1 MANIF
6 RVVKDKNYTIVNN
19 EYLKNKNLRVDSIGL
34 LTIILSLPS
43 DFNITMKGLISLT
56 HQKANYRAIKA
67 MLDNL
72 KENGYLEITKLR
84 DEKGHFFFD
93 YIFFESNRLN
103 PLYTFYIVD
112 DANQSVIND
121 NKTNSPPPTNPPTTG
136 TTFPKLIIPVSPNL
150 VMNLNPTFLLMVVRA
165 FPCIFSTIAT
175 PNLLAN
181 FIPELFNISVAAD
194 PVKQAY
200 INVWTWSECI
210 SYPPIF
216 AIAQHI
222 LNWTYITLVIFAGNV
237 AIIVAIPPNEV
248 KNPDVPH
255 LTVELFIKWKNKISS
270 KFENYNN
277 DLVISK
283 IEAYVTEKELLFE
296 DALNNLPEYNY
307 YLNA

>member
-103 PLYTFYIVD
+103 PLYTFYVVD
-112 DANQSVIND
+112 GANQSVIND
-121 NKTNSPPPTNPPTTG
+121 NNTNYPPPTNPPLVVNDNEINTINNNKINLDKN
-136 TTFPKLIIPVSPNL
+136 KLNL
-150 VMNLNPTFLLMVVRA
+150 CFLTEYLVDWNFIKLNDINLFAYDSFL
-165 FPCIFSTIAT
+165 S
-175 PNLLAN
+175 NLLLN
-181 FIPELFNISVAAD
+181 KDYTYKDIMKVVAY
-194 PVKQAY
+194 V
-200 INVWTWSECI
+200 V
-210 SYPPIF
+210 
-216 AIAQHI
+216 
-222 LNWTYITLVIFAGNV
+222 
-237 AIIVAIPPNEV
+237 
-248 KNPDVPH
+248 
-255 LTVELFIKWKNKISS
+255 
-270 KFENYNN
+270 
-277 DLVISK
+277 SK
-283 IEAYVTEKELLFE
+283 IKHNNYLDENNHPI
-296 DALNNLPEYNY
+296 NNLLSYFKASCNSNLGRDEKIEEW
-307 YLNA
+307 LKGLGML

>member
-200 INVWTWSECI
+200 INV
-210 SYPPIF
+210 
-216 AIAQHI
+216 
-222 LNWTYITLVIFAGNV
+222 
-237 AIIVAIPPNEV
+237 
-248 KNPDVPH
+248 
-255 LTVELFIKWKNKISS
+255 
-270 KFENYNN
+270 
-277 DLVISK
+277 
-283 IEAYVTEKELLFE
+283 
-296 DALNNLPEYNY
+296 
-307 YLNA
+307 